1 MLIRVRMAQLAF
13 GILLLGGLFG
23 GAGAPADWKSEAVP
37 FSFPTSRELQI
48 GPDSYMV

>member
-23 GAGAPADWKSEAVP
+23 GAGAATGK
-37 FSFPTSRELQI
+37 
-48 GPDSYMV
+48 